1 MPNVRNNRTDILRG
15 KQRKMIA
22 KKFSILAL
30 ATVLVTSGLLA
41 TAQQQPTRG
50 RSAKESARLE
60 GDSLIVLGNIDWLQ
74 KSEIAALRE
83 GVLENLELKE
93 GMFVKKGGVI
103 GSLHAEAAKLAAA
116 KAKIAAESKGN
127 LERSK
132 AAVKLAESIIARDLN
147 LVRKNAI
154 PTEEVEKH
162 QAELLVAEADKLRAD
177 EEIKLNRAEYDMAN
191 RMVEEHT
198 ITAPFDG
205 IVINVMKR
213 SQESVRANEPV
224 VTLGN
229 PEIYRVTSFIP
240 VDYAYSVKPGQE
252 VLIRPFVDQVELP
265 VEKNVYRGKVSFVDH
280 EIQAVAETATR
291 VFVEVPNVDGMLR
304 PGLQAEMTI
313 RLTAP
318 EGNAKAAAVTPQ
330 PRLR

>member
-1 MPNVRNNRTDILRG
+1 MHS
-15 KQRKMIA
+15 
-22 KKFSILAL
+22 KKLNILAL
-30 ATVLVTSGLLA
+30 ATTLITTGLLA
-41 TAQQQPTRG
+41 TAQQQQTTRG
-50 RSAKESARLE
+50 RSARETARLE
-60 GDSLIVLGNIDWLQ
+60 GDSLIVLGNVDWLQ

-83 GVLENLELKE
+83 GVLEKLELRE

-103 GSLHAEAAKLAAA
+103 GTLHAEAAKLSMA

-127 LERSK
+127 LERAK
-132 AAVKLAESIIARDLN
+132 ASVKLAESIIARDLN

-162 QAELLVAEADKLRAD
+162 QAELLAAEADKLRS
-177 EEIKLNRAEYDMAN
+177 EEELKLNKAEYDLAA
-191 RMVEEHT
+191 RLVEEHT

-205 IVINVMKR
+205 IIINVMKR
-213 SQESVRANEPV
+213 DQESVRASEPV

-229 PEIYRVTSFIP
+229 PEIYRVTAFIP
-240 VDYAYSVKPGQE
+240 VDYAYSVKTGQE
-252 VLIRPFVDQVELP
+252 VLIRPFVENVELP
-265 VEKNVYRGKVSFVDH
+265 VEKKVYRGKVSFVDH

-291 VFVEVPNVDGMLR
+291 VFVEVPNVDNMLR

-313 RLTAP
+313 RLTQP
-318 EGNAKAAAVTPQ
+318 EGSNAKAAANPQ

>member
-1 MPNVRNNRTDILRG
+1 MHT
-15 KQRKMIA
+15 
-22 KKFSILAL
+22 KKLNILAL
-30 ATVLVTSGLLA
+30 ATTLITTGLLA
-41 TAQQQPTRG
+41 TAQQQQPTRG
-50 RSAKESARLE
+50 RSAKETARLE
-60 GDSLIVLGNIDWLQ
+60 GDSLIVLGNVDWLQ

-83 GVLENLELKE
+83 GVLEKLELRE

-103 GSLHAEAAKLAAA
+103 GTLHAEAARLSMA

-127 LERSK
+127 LERAK
-132 AAVKLAESIIARDLN
+132 ASVKLAESIIARDLN

-162 QAELLVAEADKLRAD
+162 QAELLAAEADKLKSE
-177 EEIKLNRAEYDMAN
+177 EEIKLNKAEYDLAT
-191 RMVEEHT
+191 RLVEEHT

-205 IVINVMKR
+205 IIINVMKR
-213 SQESVRANEPV
+213 DQESVRASEPV

-229 PEIYRVTSFIP
+229 PEIYRVTAFIP
-240 VDYAYSVKPGQE
+240 VDYAYSVKTGQE
-252 VLIRPFVDQVELP
+252 VLIRPFVDNVELP

-291 VFVEVPNVDGMLR
+291 VFVEVPNVDNMLR

-313 RLTAP
+313 RLTQP
-318 EGNAKAAAVTPQ
+318 EGSNAKAAANPQ

>member
-1 MPNVRNNRTDILRG
+1 
-15 KQRKMIA
+15 
-22 KKFSILAL
+22 
-30 ATVLVTSGLLA
+30 
-41 TAQQQPTRG
+41 
-50 RSAKESARLE
+50 
-60 GDSLIVLGNIDWLQ
+60 VLGNIDWLQ

-83 GVLENLELKE
+83 GVLEKLELRE

-103 GSLHAEAAKLAAA
+103 GTLHAEAAKLSMA

-127 LERSK
+127 LERAK
-132 AAVKLAESIIARDLN
+132 ASVKLAESIIARDLN

-162 QAELLVAEADKLRAD
+162 QAELLAAEADKLRSE
-177 EEIKLNRAEYDMAN
+177 EEIKLNKAEYDLAA
-191 RMVEEHT
+191 RLVEEHT

-205 IVINVMKR
+205 IIINVMKR
-213 SQESVRANEPV
+213 DQESVRASEPV

-229 PEIYRVTSFIP
+229 PEVYRVTAFIP
-240 VDYAYSVKPGQE
+240 VDYAYSVRTGQE
-252 VLIRPFVDQVELP
+252 VLIRPFVENVELP
-265 VEKNVYRGKVSFVDH
+265 VEKKVYRGKVSFVDH

-291 VFVEVPNVDGMLR
+291 VFVEVPNVDNMLR

-313 RLTAP
+313 RLTQP
-318 EGNAKAAAVTPQ
+318 EGSNAKAAANPQ

>member
-1 MPNVRNNRTDILRG
+1 
-15 KQRKMIA
+15 MIA

-313 RLTAP
+313 RLTTP